1 MSSSHPRPVPV
12 PSNRPPSP
20 ESYVFDQASLWLGIA
35 RSQLQHRYEQARQ
48 ALVPLWSAL
57 WNNHSPPA
65 SESHE
70 ALQERLRKHCEELE
84 RKLSE
89 ALTALRL
96 KEEECHDVR
105 FYFEKEMAA
114 LRRQMEDAARN
125 ASQREA
131 SLKQRTLSLV
141 EDLRKRMTEIERERQ
156 ERLNLLQQKLHEH
169 RSAMASLHQASEAC
183 VTNVSNALSNSFV

>member
-20 ESYVFDQASLWLGIA
+20 ESYVFDQASLWLGMA
-35 RSQLQHRYEQARQ
+35 RGQLQQRYEQARQ

-57 WNNHSPPA
+57 RNNRSPPA

-70 ALQERLRKHCEELE
+70 AIQERQQKHREELE

-89 ALTALRL
+89 TLTALRL

-131 SLKQRTLSLV
+131 SLRQRTLSLV
-141 EDLRKRMTEIERERQ
+141 EDLRKKTTDIERERQ
-156 ERLNLLQQKLHEH
+156 ERLNLLQQKIHEY
-169 RSAMASLHQASEAC
+169 RSAMATMHQRSEAC
-183 VTNVSNALSNSFV
+183 ITYLKDTLE